1 MKLTICV
8 NMKIENEFLDNL
20 QVMQTL
26 NPQITTNAK
35 CILPSRVDSEPRDY
49 VASRLCKQGF
59 GVEGLRL

>member
-26 NPQITTNAK
+26 NPQITTNAMRIPLS
-35 CILPSRVDSEPRDY
+35 CVNFEPRDS
-49 VASRLCKQGF
+49 VASRLCKEGF
-59 GVEGLRL
+59 GVKGLRL